1 MPVNESWSNDTFFP
15 FLKDGHTVKDVI
27 YNWRRDEVVV
37 EKKEIA
43 QFDLKSVQLNS
54 SNASYISGE

>member
-1 MPVNESWSNDTFFP
+1 MNESWGDDTFFL
-15 FLKDGHTVKDVI
+15 FLKDGHSVKDAI

-37 EKKEIA
+37 EKKDIA

-54 SNASYISGE
+54 YNVSYISGE